1 MPYTVKNSMVDH
13 INIHFASKGQMVT
26 KLGHLT
32 GFIQQHEV
40 IAFDE
45 KNRLNSIKEALI
57 MMVIFF
63 ILKARSLKTY
73 IDNAILVAVEE
84 TPEEVGQLLQLEG
97 RELLL
102 EGGVV
107 HSTPIWNN
115 SGKVQENRCGK
126 GKITPLLQR
135 FREGGSNLI
144 HFIGFPQ
151 DSNREW

>member
-107 HSTPIWNN
+107 HSTPI
-115 SGKVQENRCGK
+115 
-126 GKITPLLQR
+126 
-135 FREGGSNLI
+135 
-144 HFIGFPQ
+144 
-151 DSNREW
+151 